1 MLRAPKMDSTC
12 ALILHLKST
21 SIVLNNDELPVNEN
35 GKTKQSTQNILDGL
49 VSKENESNV
58 N

>member
-1 MLRAPKMDSTC
+1 MDSTC

-21 SIVLNNDELPVNEN
+21 SIVLNNDELPVNES
-35 GKTKQSTQNILDGL
+35 GKKKQSTQNILDGL